1 MPTSLKILSGSITN
15 RITIKIKIRIRI
27 RITIA

>member
-27 RITIA
+27 TIA